1 MPEKKPKNKAN
12 HALKPHSSA
21 RTFETI
27 LSIIIKS
34 LPGSIYWKDKDGYY
48 LGGNDTMLEMTGM
61 SSVIGKTDFDMPWA
75 DTAQTLRDNDLKV
88 MALNA
93 ALEVEE
99 TATLASG
106 EQVIVLT
113 RKAPMHDE
121 QGNIIGIIGTS
132 LNITQR
138 KEQESILRATQEQ
151 TQSTLE
157 NIVANMPGH
166 VYWKD
171 RNGVY
176 LGCNNRQARSL
187 GFGSVINKV
196 IFDCCCNNTSDNP

>member
-12 HALKPHSSA
+12 HALKPHSLSSA

-27 LSIIIKS
+27 LSSIIKS
-34 LPGSIYWKDKDGYY
+34 LPGSIYWKDKEGYY

-61 SSVIGKTDFDMPWA
+61 SSIIGKTDFDMPWA

-113 RKAPMHDE
+113 RKAPM
-121 QGNIIGIIGTS
+121 QGSRYLVIDFSHPWLKSTR
-132 LNITQR
+132 QR
-138 KEQESILRATQEQ
+138 AKLRAATVLRPLTFALNEQ
-151 TQSTLE
+151 S
-157 NIVANMPGH
+157 
-166 VYWKD
+166 
-171 RNGVY
+171 VY
-176 LGCNNRQARSL
+176 LPQ
-187 GFGSVINKV
+187 
-196 IFDCCCNNTSDNP
+196 